1 VAAPRSL
8 LALRHEICK
17 DSPERTMAASAN
29 MKITLLPGRTQCG
42 PAQDYIGC
50 GIAGNEIEISF
61 SDAAFWLLIFLRI
74 AKVEFGYSTFP
85 PESGTN
91 LLIHEVG
98 HWFGLPHVNDDKN
111 PVPAF
116 LEQNI
121 PDVMQNSLGDAT
133 CASELSL
140 RVINNMSDK
149 SYQAAFIAKWFKE
162 ERLGDLSEMKILFE
176 IFATRVL
183 AFHIL

>member
-61 SDAAFWLLIFLRI
+61 SDAAFWFVDFSKNR
-74 AKVEFGYSTFP
+74 KVEFGYSTFP

-121 PDVMQNSLGDAT
+121 PDVMQNSLRCDVCFG
-133 CASELSL
+133 
-140 RVINNMSDK
+140 I
-149 SYQAAFIAKWFKE
+149 
-162 ERLGDLSEMKILFE
+162 
-176 IFATRVL
+176 VL
-183 AFHIL
+183 ASYK